1 MAINNL
7 PHTPNARP
15 PENRSQAYS
24 GKPTPDVLA
33 HWARKFQPLP
43 APLGE
48 APFRHNLETALPGIG
63 EAAAA
68 AGKLVFHTV
77 GDTGPI
83 VDNSYL
89 ASVVNLMQHDLQKR
103 AGEKPAFFYHLG
115 DVVYTHGRYEDY
127 YEQFYKAYQ
136 AYDAPIFSI
145 PGNHDAD
152 PSDNQNTLDGWMAFF
167 MTKTPHLDPIAGDAP
182 RLTMSLPNV
191 YYTLQCPF
199 LTIIGLYTNVPEHGL
214 LGLAQQEWL
223 ANELRD
229 APKDKAVIVCLH
241 NPIYSFDDQHGGS
254 PLMGEALEA
263 AINTSRRVPN
273 LVLSAH
279 VHNYQRI
286 EKNII
291 PNQATP
297 FLVAG
302 NGGYYIIHNV
312 VSPEG
317 AVDELT
323 AARLIK
329 ALDRS
334 HGYVEITVDEEQVS
348 GRVVMVDE
356 VTGEGHDFD
365 RFNYTAKAVVLG
377 EGEIVK
383 LS

>member
-15 PENRSQAYS
+15 PQNRSQAYA
-24 GKPTPDVLA
+24 GKPTADVLA

-48 APFRHNLETALPGIG
+48 APFRYNLETAVPGIG
-63 EAAAA
+63 ESAAA
-68 AGKLVFHTV
+68 AGKIVFHTV

-83 VDNSYL
+83 IDDSYL
-89 ASVVNLMQHDLQKR
+89 ANVVNLMQHDLQKPP
-103 AGEKPAFFYHLG
+103 GEKPAFFYHLG
-115 DVVYTHGRYEDY
+115 DVVYTHGQYEEY
-127 YEQFYKAYQ
+127 YEQFYKAYHP
-136 AYDAPIFSI
+136 YKAPIFSI

-152 PSDNQNTLDGWMAFF
+152 PLGNQQALDGWMAFF
-167 MTKTPHLDPIAGDAP
+167 MTKTPHLDPMAGDAP

-199 LTIIGLYTNVPEHGL
+199 VTIIGLYTNVPEHGL

-229 APKDKAVIVCLH
+229 APMDKAMIVCLH

-291 PNQATP
+291 PNQPTP

-302 NGGYYIIHNV
+302 NGGYYILHEIIAEN
-312 VSPEG
+312 G
-317 AVDELT
+317 AVDPET
-323 AARLIK
+323 GARLVK
-329 ALDRS
+329 GQDER
-334 HGYVEITVDEEQVS
+334 HGYLQLTVDTNHIYGHTLIIDNITGDADIFDTFKYSAAPFLLEE
-348 GRVVMVDE
+348 GMM
-356 VTGEGHDFD
+356 
-365 RFNYTAKAVVLG
+365 
-377 EGEIVK
+377 VK
-383 LS
+383 L